1 MTDLRAHWLS
11 VVDSGHAL
19 LDFMTAGGVVMWAL
33 AGLCVLYWT
42 LVFERLWF
50 MRRVFPHWV
59 ESRRQAWA
67 QLADE
72 PGSWQRAVRL
82 AWLAQAQQQLSGPL
96 RLSKTLVAMY
106 PLLGLL
112 GTVSGMIAVF
122 DVLALS
128 GTGNPRGMA
137 AGGGRKGLNVS
148 RAKHCGQRSGD
159 PALSKPCPN
168 GAAMERATAFPLPL
182 KKNWLLFLRGPKWSA
197 TVMAGRNFQGASGC
211 RFHPAG

>member
-33 AGLCVLYWT
+33 AGLCAVLDAGVRAPVVHASG
-42 LVFERLWF
+42 L
-50 MRRVFPHWV
+50 PAWV

-137 AGGGRKGLNVS
+137 AGVW
-148 RAKHCGQRSGD
+148 Q
-159 PALSKPCPN
+159 
-168 GAAMERATAFPLPL
+168 ATLP
-182 KKNWLLFLRGPKWSA
+182 
-197 TVMAGRNFQGASGC
+197 TMAGMVLAITGLFSLARLERIARQSLDRLADQL
-211 RFHPAG
+211 RHD

>member
-1 MTDLRAHWLS
+1 VTDLRAHWLS
-11 VVDSGHAL
+11 LVDSGHAL

-67 QLADE
+67 QMADE
-72 PGSWQRAVRL
+72 PGSWQRAVRS

-128 GTGNPRGMA
+128 GSGNPRGMA
-137 AGGGRKGLNVS
+137 ARVW
-148 RAKHCGQRSGD
+148 Q
-159 PALSKPCPN
+159 
-168 GAAMERATAFPLPL
+168 ATLP
-182 KKNWLLFLRGPKWSA
+182 
-197 TVMAGRNFQGASGC
+197 TMAGMVLAITGLFSLARLERIARQSLDRLADQL
-211 RFHPAG
+211 RHD